1 MLKVLAEK
9 GLIRGRAIGV
19 DATTLE
25 ANAAMR
31 SIVRREDGTTYHDF
45 LVSLAKQS
53 GIETPTRADLAR
65 IDKKREKKGSND
77 DWKSPTDP
85 DAKITK
91 MKDGRTH
98 LAHKAEHATDMDSG
112 AVLAVTVQDATR
124 GDSASLKTT
133 MVITALNMAELA
145 ADPSCSEKISPQ
157 ALKTWVADKGYHSN
171 ETMRMTAELGLTTY
185 ISEPDR
191 GQRKWKGEE
200 LARRG
205 TYDNRRRITR
215 RTREGPTAATRGA
228 AGAQL
233 RTHAGETGG
242 MRRTHLRGHENVLKR
257 YLVHVAGFNLGLVM
271 RAILLGVGTPRGLQ
285 GRLAACFDTLAAL
298 WMHVKSLHVDGR
310 DLLRWKPRLR
320 PILAVA

>member
-53 GIETPTRADLAR
+53 GLETPTRADLAR

-91 MKDGRTH
+91 RKDGRTH
-98 LAHKAEHATDMDSG
+98 LARMAEHTTDMDSG
-112 AVLAVTVQDATR
+112 AVLAITVQDATR
-124 GDSASLKTT
+124 GDSASLKST
-133 MVITALNMAELA
+133 MAITALNMAALA

-157 ALKTWVADKGYHSN
+157 ALKMWVADKGYHSN

-205 TYDNRRRITR
+205 TYDHRR
-215 RTREGPTAATRGA
+215 
-228 AGAQL
+228 
-233 RTHAGETGG
+233 
-242 MRRTHLRGHENVLKR
+242 
-257 YLVHVAGFNLGLVM
+257 
-271 RAILLGVGTPRGLQ
+271 
-285 GRLAACFDTLAAL
+285 
-298 WMHVKSLHVDGR
+298 
-310 DLLRWKPRLR
+310 
-320 PILAVA
+320 